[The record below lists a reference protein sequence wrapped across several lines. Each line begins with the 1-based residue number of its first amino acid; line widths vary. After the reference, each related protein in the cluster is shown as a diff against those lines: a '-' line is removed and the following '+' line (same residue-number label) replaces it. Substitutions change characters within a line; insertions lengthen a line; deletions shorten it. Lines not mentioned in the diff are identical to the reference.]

1 MNAAI
6 DWVRGM
12 LAQRGERLLGDAET
26 IRSYPWSTVTR
37 LATDRG
43 DVYLKEVTPPFA
55 VELSVLPVLS
65 EWFPGKVPEFLAVD
79 FVQRRLLMADAGV
92 PLRRLL
98 KERFET
104 APLAAAL
111 ALMAGIQHGTAVR
124 IETLLSLGLADWRLA
139 RLPALYRSLL
149 EDVPG
154 LATAEIDGLRALAL
168 RVEALCAHLAACG
181 VPETIEHCDFH
192 DNNVLV
198 RDGRMVI
205 ADWGDAVVSHPFL
218 SLASCL
224 DSAGWNHG
232 LTDAASDPLVHAYLS
247 IWSGFGTR
255 ERLVEAA
262 HLARR
267 LRPILVALNFRRV
280 AAGGAGYAEVM
291 IERLRAFLAA
301 ERLTSG
307 PGLGYA

>member
-1 MNAAI
+1 MSAAI
-6 DWVRGM
+6 DWARGM

-43 DVYLKEVTPPFA
+43 DVYLKEVAPAFA
-55 VELSVLPVLS
+55 VELSLLPVLS
-65 EWFPGKVPEFLAVD
+65 EWFPGKVPEFLAID

-92 PLRRLL
+92 PLRASL
-98 KERFET
+98 KARFET

-111 ALMAGIQHGTAVR
+111 ALCAGIQHGTVER
-124 IETLLSLGLADWRLA
+124 VETLLSLGLADWRLA

-154 LATAEIDGLRALAL
+154 LATAEIDGLCALAP

-232 LTDAASDPLVHAYLS
+232 LTDAASDPLVDAYLS
-247 IWSGFGTR
+247 VWAGFGTR
-255 ERLVEAA
+255 ERLMEAA
-262 HLARR
+262 RLARR
-267 LRPILVALNFRRV
+267 LHPILVALNFRRV

>member
-1 MNAAI
+1 MNAAT
-6 DWVRGM
+6 DWVRDM
-12 LAQRGERLLGDAET
+12 LAQRGERLLEESET

-37 LATDRG
+37 LATDTG
-43 DVYLKEVTPPFA
+43 DVYLKEVAPPFA
-55 VELSVLPVLS
+55 IELALLPVLS
-65 EWFPGKVPEFLAVD
+65 EWFPGKVPEFLAID

-92 PLRRLL
+92 PLRASL
-98 KERFET
+98 KARFET

-111 ALMAGIQHGTAVR
+111 ALCAEIQFGTIGRVD
-124 IETLLSLGLADWRLA
+124 TLLSFGLADWRLT

-149 EDVPG
+149 DDVPG
-154 LATAEIDGLRALAL
+154 LEAAEIDGLRALAP
-168 RVEALCAHLAACG
+168 RVEALCARLATYG

-198 RDGRMVI
+198 RDGRMTI

-232 LTDAASDPLVHAYLS
+232 LTDAASGPLVDVYLS
-247 IWSGFGTR
+247 VWSGFGTR
-255 ERLVEAA
+255 ERLIEAA
-262 HLARR
+262 RLARR

-280 AAGGAGYAEVM
+280 VASGAGYADVM
-291 IERLRAFLAA
+291 VERLRVFLAA

-307 PGLGYA
+307 PDLGYA